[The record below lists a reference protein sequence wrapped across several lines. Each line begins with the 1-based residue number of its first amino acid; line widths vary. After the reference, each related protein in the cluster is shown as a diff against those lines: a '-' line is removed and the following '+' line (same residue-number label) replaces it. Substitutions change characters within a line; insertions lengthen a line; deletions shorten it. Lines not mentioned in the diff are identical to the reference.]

1 MSLGEFFS
9 STLAAAR
16 QGATWAWESIY
27 RDLYGPL
34 HGFLRS
40 SGMGD
45 EVEDLLSETFLN
57 IARDIHRF
65 EGDEDR
71 FRAWAFTIARRR
83 MQDAWRARGR
93 SAPVADDVDLTAI
106 ADERFLGDVE
116 SEALSDLSL
125 MELRAVIRGLTAMQR
140 DVLMLRVVADMSVK
154 DTAQVLKKSE
164 GAVRVLQNRAVRA
177 LREALAGGT
186 AEPLGKVSDDDA

>member
-1 MSLGEFFS
+1 MTLGEFFPA
-9 STLAAAR
+9 TLAAAR
-16 QGATWAWESIY
+16 QGATWAWENIY

-34 HGFLRS
+34 HGFVRG
-40 SGMGD
+40 SGVPG
-45 EVEDLLSETFLN
+45 EAEDVVSETFLS

-71 FRAWAFTIARRR
+71 FRAWTFTIARRR
-83 MQDAWRARGR
+83 IQDAWRSHGR
-93 SAPVADDVDLTAI
+93 TAPISDDVDPLTI

-125 MELRAVIRGLTAMQR
+125 MELRAVIRGLTALQR

-154 DTAQVLKKSE
+154 DTAEVLQKSE

-177 LREALAGGT
+177 LREALGRGS
-186 AEPLGKVSDDDA
+186 SDESRKESGDDA